1 MAMTTLPSIARE
13 YTLSDIAIMT
23 RAAPAK
29 LLGLTDRGHLGT
41 GMLADIAVY
50 DRNPDTAAM
59 FRDAAL
65 VFKNGELVV
74 RDGQVVSQ
82 RFGRAL
88 TVRPERDR
96 AIDRRM
102 RNYFDERFG
111 LAPDLLA
118 VSEHAIGRPEPFGLV
133 PCVR

>member
-13 YTLSDIAIMT
+13 YTLSEIAIMT

-29 LLGLTDRGHLGT
+29 LLGLADRGHLAT

-50 DRNPDTAAM
+50 DRKPDTAAM

-74 RDGQVVSQ
+74 RDGEVVSE
-82 RFGRAL
+82 RVGRAL
-88 TVRPERDR
+88 TVRPEHDR

-111 LAPDLLA
+111 LSPDLLG
-118 VSEHAIGRPEPFGLV
+118 VSEHAIGRPQPFELV
-133 PCVR
+133 SCVR